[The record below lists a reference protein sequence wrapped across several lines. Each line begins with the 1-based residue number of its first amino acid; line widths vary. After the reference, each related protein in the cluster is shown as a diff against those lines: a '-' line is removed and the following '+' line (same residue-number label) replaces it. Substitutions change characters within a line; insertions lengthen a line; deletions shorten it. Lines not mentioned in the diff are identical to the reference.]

1 MRLYSVYSE
10 YLLNCTVKLRIGV
23 DGACVYFV
31 LAGVQGI
38 QCIVKLRIGVVGGM
52 CNLYWLGCNVC
63 NVQ

>member
-1 MRLYSVYSE
+1 M
-10 YLLNCTVKLRIGV
+10 KLRIGV

>member
-38 QCIVKLRIGVVGGM
+38 QHGGIYGAAQGGE
-52 CNLYWLGCNVC
+52 ND
-63 NVQ
+63 